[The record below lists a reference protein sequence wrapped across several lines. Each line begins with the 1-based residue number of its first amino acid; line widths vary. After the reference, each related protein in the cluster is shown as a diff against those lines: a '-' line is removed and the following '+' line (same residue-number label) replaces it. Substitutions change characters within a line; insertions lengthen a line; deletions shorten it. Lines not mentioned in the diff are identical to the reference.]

1 MKKLYIFSLTAILLF
16 SIFNLGCNKTEE
28 NPVTPP
34 TTGGDGATAS
44 YTSTTS
50 GSLDYEDFSIVVKR
64 GDVPTLT
71 GGAAGTVLFSINTS
85 SAMESGLPS
94 IPAGYTVI
102 GKYLKAGPESFT
114 FNSPVRIFFPASSQS
129 SPQNLTVM
137 YYAPDLQTW
146 KIVPTSAID
155 TAKKRI
161 GIDVLTLG
169 YFVLTKAAVTESP
182 IETRPG
188 GCVFDYQA
196 TWTNFILTVKSIT
209 PEEPSILNYYVGGFV
224 GRTFLGPIF
233 LGCPEGKTKAI
244 VPQGTIEFWVSYS
257 VCQGSDVN
265 IYTYTLPATV
275 TVSDPLNFIG
285 WSTYDAV
292 TYVPFGLPSGGTW
305 VVGRPSGTGGWA
317 PATVPYGSGVFQATL
332 TWNNVSSNYA
342 DMDLHLYG
350 PNNLHIYYGNRSNSD
365 FSLDRDWQS
374 TLGNATE
381 NIYSLR
387 SVMPTG
393 NYEVRVK
400 NYSGATMS
408 FNVRTIL
415 NGASSNY
422 SGSLSNGAEVTAK
435 TFTIQ

>member
-1 MKKLYIFSLTAILLF
+1 MKKLYIFFLPCVLIF
-16 SIFNLGCNKTEE
+16 SFIYFGCNKTEDT
-28 NPVTPP
+28 PVTPP
-34 TTGGDGATAS
+34 TSGGDGATAS
-44 YTSTTS
+44 YTSSTN
-50 GSLDYEDFSIVVKR
+50 GSLDYDGFSLVVTR
-64 GDVPTLT
+64 GDVPTVS
-71 GGAAGTVLFSINTS
+71 GGAAGTVLFSVNTS
-85 SAMESGLPS
+85 STIESGLPTV
-94 IPAGYTVI
+94 PAGYSVI

-114 FNSPVRIFFPASSQS
+114 FNSPVRIYFPASSQS

-155 TAKKRI
+155 TVNKRI

-169 YFVLTKAAVTESP
+169 YFVLTRSTADALTD
-182 IETRPG
+182 TRPG
-188 GCVFDYQA
+188 GCMYDYE
-196 TWTNFILTVKSIT
+196 TVWTEYILTVKSII
-209 PEEPSILNYYVGGFV
+209 PEDPSILNYYAGGFV
-224 GRTFLGPIF
+224 GRTFTPPIF
-233 LGCPEGKTKAI
+233 LGCPTGKTKAM
-244 VPQGTIEFWVSYS
+244 VPQGVIEFWVSYIL
-257 VCQGSDVN
+257 CQGGDVN

-275 TVSDPLNFIG
+275 TVSDPLTFNG

-292 TYVPFGLPSGGTW
+292 TYVPFVLPSGGSW
-305 VVGRPSGTGGWA
+305 VIGRPSGTGGWA

-332 TWNNVSSNYA
+332 TWTNVSSNYA

-350 PNNLHIYYGNRSNSD
+350 PNNLHIYYGNRSNTD

-387 SVMPTG
+387 SVMPSG
-393 NYEVRVK
+393 NYEVKVK

-415 NGASSNY
+415 NGAAANF
-422 SGSLSNGAEVTAK
+422 SGSLSNGAETTAK

>member
-1 MKKLYIFSLTAILLF
+1 MKKLFFLSPVLLLLF
-16 SIFNLGCNKTEE
+16 SLLYFGCNKTEE
-28 NPVTPP
+28 TVVTPP

-44 YTSTTS
+44 YTSSTN
-50 GSLDYEDFSIVVKR
+50 GSLDYDGFSVVVRR
-64 GDVPTLT
+64 GDVPTVS
-71 GGAAGTVLFSINTS
+71 GGAAGTVLFSVNTS
-85 SAMESGLPS
+85 ATIESGLPS
-94 IPAGYTVI
+94 VPAGYSVI

-114 FNSPVRIFFPASSQS
+114 FNSPIRIYFPASSQTT
-129 SPQNLTVM
+129 PQNLTVM
-137 YYAPDLQTW
+137 FYAPDLQTW
-146 KIVPTSAID
+146 KIIPTSALD
-155 TAKKRI
+155 TANKRI

-169 YFVLTKAAVTESP
+169 YFVLTKSTTGDAL

-188 GCVFDYQA
+188 GCMFDYQT
-196 TWTNFILTVKSIT
+196 TWTNYILTVKSIV
-209 PEEPSILNYYVGGFV
+209 PEVPSILNFYSGGFV
-224 GRTFLGPIF
+224 GKTFSGPIF
-233 LGCPEGKTKAI
+233 LGCSEGKTKAI
-244 VPQGTIEFWVSYS
+244 VPQGVIEFWVSYS

-265 IYTYTLPATV
+265 VYTYTLPATV

-292 TYVPFGLPSGGTW
+292 TYVPFTLPPGGTW
-305 VVGRPSGTGGWA
+305 VIGRPTGTGAWPA
-317 PATVPYGSGVFQATL
+317 ATVPYGSGVFQATL
-332 TWNNVSSNYA
+332 TWTNTSANNA
-342 DMDLHLYG
+342 DLDLHLYG
-350 PNNLHIYYGNRSNSD
+350 PNNLHIYYGNRSNAD
-365 FSLDRDWQS
+365 FSLDRDWQR

-387 SVMPTG
+387 NVMPTG